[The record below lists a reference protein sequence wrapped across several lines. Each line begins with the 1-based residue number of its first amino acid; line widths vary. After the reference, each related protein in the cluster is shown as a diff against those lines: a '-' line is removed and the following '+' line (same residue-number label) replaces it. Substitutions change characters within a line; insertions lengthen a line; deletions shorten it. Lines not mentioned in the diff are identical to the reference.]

1 MAMNEQEEKV
11 LVQTMKQYRR
21 KTRAFYTCLLLGVI
35 LSGYNKGLDWPT
47 VVFISGLYATYA
59 GLISVEKIANLWLK
73 KGAS

>member
-1 MAMNEQEEKV
+1 MDEKQQEKV
-11 LVQTMKQYRR
+11 LIQTMKQYRR

-35 LSGYNKGLDWPT
+35 LSGYRRGLDWPT
-47 VVFISGLYATYA
+47 VVLMGGLYATYA